1 MQATLSIFLCLL
13 FTAAVKCDEIETED
27 GVLVL
32 TQNNFQSAIEDN
44 EFLLVEFCEFQ
55 IDIKNFYCLQT
66 VTNLKR
72 LLKTFIYLKRFCFK
86 L

>member
-13 FTAAVKCDEIETED
+13 FTAVVKCDEIETED

-44 EFLLVEFCEFQ
+44 AFVLVEFCEFQ
-55 IDIKNFYCLQT
+55 INIKNFHCLQT
-66 VTNLKR
+66 ITNLKR
-72 LLKTFIYLKRFCFK
+72 LLKTFIVLTVNY
-86 L
+86 